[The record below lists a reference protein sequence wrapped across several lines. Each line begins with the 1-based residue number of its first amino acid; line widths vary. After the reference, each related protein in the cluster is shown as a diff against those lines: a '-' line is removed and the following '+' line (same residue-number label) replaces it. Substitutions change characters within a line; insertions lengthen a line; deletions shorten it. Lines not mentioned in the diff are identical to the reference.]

1 VNTGAAISPRA
12 LVGLT
17 VAVLAAHFWLLRPS
31 LFPVQVQV
39 RQPARVSTF
48 ATRSIR
54 PEPPAPLAEAAT
66 QPLPSRPAATRST
79 ARSVTTRGPSE
90 TVAAASPTAAPDSPA
105 VAPGPSPDTVAPAA
119 RLSFPASSRLNYV
132 VQAQVRGHSRQG
144 QAQLLWRHDGEH
156 YEARLETSN
165 GTRPPRVQH
174 STGQITAQG
183 LAPLRFSDKS
193 RSEQATH
200 FQRESEQV
208 IFSNNR
214 PPAPLLAGAQDR
226 LSVMLQLAAMLAA
239 EPHRYP
245 AGTTILIQ
253 TASTRD
259 AEPSLFTVQ
268 GDERLEL
275 PGGALMTVKLDRA
288 PRGEFDQRIEL
299 WLAPGLDYAPVRLRL
314 TQPNGDWLDQQ
325 WSSTDRR

>member
-1 VNTGAAISPRA
+1 VSTGAAIPPRA

-31 LFPVQVQV
+31 LVAVQVQV

-54 PEPPAPLAEAAT
+54 PERPASPAAAAT
-66 QPLPSRPAATRST
+66 QPLPTRPAATRSRASPVTLRT
-79 ARSVTTRGPSE
+79 ATE
-90 TVAAASPTAAPDSPA
+90 TAAAASATAAPGFPTAAA
-105 VAPGPSPDTVAPAA
+105 GPSPDTAAPAA
-119 RLSFPASSRLNYV
+119 RLSFPGSAQLNYL
-132 VQAQVRGHSRQG
+132 VQSQVRGQRREG

-156 YEARLETSN
+156 YEARLETSD

-174 STGQITAQG
+174 STGQITGRG
-183 LAPLRFSDKS
+183 LAPQRFSDKS
-193 RSEQATH
+193 RTEQATH

-214 PPAPLLAGAQDR
+214 PAAPLLAGAQDR
-226 LSVMLQLAAMLAA
+226 LSVVLQLAAMLAG

-245 AGTTILIQ
+245 AGTTILVQ
-253 TASTRD
+253 TASTRE
-259 AEPSLFTVQ
+259 AEPSLFTVL
-268 GDERLEL
+268 GDESLEL
-275 PGGALMTVKLDRA
+275 PGATLMTVKLDRA
-288 PRGEFDQRIEL
+288 PRREFDQRIEL

-314 TQPNGDWLDQQ
+314 TQPNGDWVDQQ